1 MQKLINRFIIAVQL
15 SGLLC
20 VWRPAIVSASTQN
33 INYQPTQQGD
43 VSFSYGPAGTIR
55 YDQKSGIFSV
65 IENGKIVLSNCFSK
79 AGINGKLITSK
90 EYKNISYNKTLVT
103 DGFGKGVKH
112 TFTLTGNNLPNMV
125 QVFYTY
131 PSHKGYFLVEVH
143 VEGKNLKTNYMEP
156 IAGNMAAIPGDTRSL
171 FVPFDNDTFISY
183 NSKSFKAP
191 LTNTSA
197 EVGTVFDNKSRN
209 GLVFGSVEHEIW
221 KTGVRTIA
229 KKDSANTFE
238 VWGGY
243 TEEAVN
249 RDKIVHG
256 YISGTIVK
264 SPKVFVGWFADWRTG
279 MEEFSKAN
287 RIAEPPYVF
296 NWTKP
301 TPVGWNSW
309 GVMQEKL
316 NYDKAVKVADFFADS
331 IPAFRNGNTAFID
344 LDSFWDN
351 MISGGWEG
359 DFSKL
364 KSFADYCKSKGLQ
377 PGVYWAPFT
386 DWGWQGGPNRKVLG
400 SNYTYGETWT
410 KVGDSYHDIDGA
422 RATDPTHPGT
432 LQHIDYVIGK
442 LKACGFKMIKIDFLG
457 HAAAESSHF
466 YDPKITTGM
475 QAYKKGMEYL
485 IDQLGDQ
492 MLVYAAI
499 SPSLATGRYA
509 HMRRIAC
516 DAFKTIKDT
525 RYTLNSVNY
534 GWWQTYLYNYIDADH
549 VVLSTESKGANRARM
564 LSAVVTG
571 TFITG
576 DDFSTHG
583 QWSERAKTM
592 YQNPEILKV
601 VQNGKAFRPVEGN
614 TETGTSEQFTL
625 KIGDSFYLALF
636 NYGDA
641 DKTYTVDAKRIG
653 IEADKAMKAK
663 LLLSGSNIT
672 NKSGVLVKAG
682 DAELLKFDLNK

>member
-1 MQKLINRFIIAVQL
+1 MQKFINRFIIAVQL

-20 VWRPAIVSASTQN
+20 VCQPAIASVSITKNAHRPGSETLLIPYSQTGMILYN
-33 INYQPTQQGD
+33 QKT
-43 VSFSYGPAGTIR
+43 GTFR
-55 YDQKSGIFSV
+55 VD
-65 IENGKIVLSNCFSK
+65 ENSKPVLENCYSKVKIDGKF
-79 AGINGKLITSK
+79 ITSK
-90 EYKNISYNKTLVT
+90 DYKHNDYRMTVIT
-103 DGFGKGVKH
+103 DAFGKGVKNV
-112 TFTLTGNNLPNMV
+112 FTLTSKGLPTMV
-125 QVFYTY
+125 QVFNCYVLSGKSFFTIETY
-131 PSHKGYFLVEVH
+131 IN
-143 VEGKNLKTNYMEP
+143 GKNLKTNYMEP
-156 IAGNMAAIPGDTRSL
+156 IAGDMKTINGDTRSL

-183 NSKSFKAP
+183 DSKAFKAP

-197 EVGTVFDNKSRN
+197 EVGTVFDNDSRN
-209 GLVFGSVEHEIW
+209 GIVFGSVEHEIW

-243 TEEAVN
+243 TEETVN
-249 RDKIVHG
+249 RDKITHG
-256 YISGTIVK
+256 EISGDVVK
-264 SPKVFVGWFADWRTG
+264 SPKVFVGWYVDWRNG
-279 MEEFSKAN
+279 MEEFGKAN
-287 RIAEPPYVF
+287 RIAEPPYIF

-316 NYDKAVKVADFFADS
+316 NYDKAIKVANFFADS
-331 IPAFRNGNTAFID
+331 IPSFRNGNTAFID

-386 DWGWQGGPNRKVLG
+386 DWGWKGGPDRKVLG

-475 QAYKKGMEYL
+475 QAYKKGMEHL
-485 IDQLGDQ
+485 VDQLGDQ

-516 DAFKTIKDT
+516 DAFKTLKDT

-549 VVLSTESKGANRARM
+549 VVLSTESEGANRARM
-564 LSAVVTG
+564 LSAIVTG

-583 QWSERAKTM
+583 QWSDRAKAM

-614 TETGTSEQFTL
+614 TETGTTEQFTL
-625 KIGDSFYLALF
+625 KVGNSFYLALF
-636 NYGDA
+636 NYGSE
-641 DKTYTVDAKRIG
+641 DKTYAIDPKRIG
-653 IEADKAMKAK
+653 FEAGEAVNAK
-663 LLLSGSNIT
+663 SLLQGFNVNSMGN
-672 NKSGVLVKAG
+672 VMVKAG
-682 DAELLKFDLNK
+682 DAALLKFDDSK

>member
-1 MQKLINRFIIAVQL
+1 MQKFINRFIIAVQL

-20 VWRPAIVSASTQN
+20 VWQPAIASASRTN
-33 INYQPTQQGD
+33 R
-43 VSFSYGPAGTIR
+43 SFKTEDTSIPYSKTGKII
-55 YDQKSGIFSV
+55 YDQKNGTFSV
-65 IENGKIVLSNCFSK
+65 QENGKTVLSNCYAK
-79 AGINGKLITSK
+79 VKIGGKFITSK
-90 EYKNISYNKTLVT
+90 DYKQISFKTT
-103 DGFGKGVKH
+103 ATKDAFGKGVKYDV
-112 TFTLTGNNLPNMV
+112 TLTGKNLPVMV
-125 QVFYTY
+125 QTFYSY
-131 PSHKGYFLVEVH
+131 PLNGKDYFFTEVSLKGS
-143 VEGKNLKTNYMEP
+143 NLKTNYMEP
-156 IAGNMAAIPGDTRSL
+156 IAGDMASINGDTRSL

-183 NSKSFKAP
+183 DSKAFKAP

-197 EVGTVFDNKSRN
+197 EVGTVFDNDSRN
-209 GLVFGSVEHEIW
+209 GVVFGSVEHETW

-229 KKDSANTFE
+229 KKDSANAFE

-249 RDKIVHG
+249 RDKIAHG
-256 YISGTIVK
+256 EISGDVVK
-264 SPKVFVGWFADWRTG
+264 SPKIFVGWFADWRTG
-279 MEEFSKAN
+279 LEEFGKAN
-287 RIAEPPYVF
+287 RIAEPPYIF

-316 NYDKAVKVADFFADS
+316 SYDKALRVADFFADS
-331 IPAFRNGNTAFID
+331 IPTFRNGNTAFID

-351 MISGGWEG
+351 MIKGGWEG
-359 DFSKL
+359 DFGQL
-364 KSFADYCKSKGLQ
+364 KAFADYCKSKGLQ

-386 DWGWQGGPNRKVLG
+386 DWGWKGGPDRKVLG

-475 QAYKKGMEYL
+475 QAYKKGMEHL

-549 VVLSTESKGANRARM
+549 VVLSTESEGANRARM
-564 LSAVVTG
+564 LSAIVTG

-583 QWSERAKTM
+583 QWSDRAKAL
-592 YQNPEILKV
+592 YQNPEILKIV
-601 VQNGKAFRPVEGN
+601 ANGKAFKPVEGN
-614 TETGTSEQFTL
+614 TETGTTEQFTIQ
-625 KIGDSFYLALF
+625 IGNSFYLAVF
-636 NYGDA
+636 NYGSE
-641 DKTYTVDAKRIG
+641 DKNYTIDRKRLGLKDDKELSIKSLVQDYTVNTN
-653 IEADKAMKAK
+653 
-663 LLLSGSNIT
+663 GS
-672 NKSGVLVKAG
+672 VVVKAG
-682 DAELLKFDLNK
+682 DAMMLKLEKTK

>member
-1 MQKLINRFIIAVQL
+1 MQKFINRFIIAVQL

-20 VWRPAIVSASTQN
+20 VWQSAIASVSPTNRSLKAENASIPYSKTGK
-33 INYQPTQQGD
+33 I
-43 VSFSYGPAGTIR
+43 V
-55 YDQKSGIFSV
+55 YDQKNGTFSV
-65 IENGKIVLSNCFSK
+65 QENGKTVLSNCYAK
-79 AGINGKLITSK
+79 VKIGGKFITSK
-90 EYKNISYNKTLVT
+90 DYKQIAFKTT
-103 DGFGKGVKH
+103 ATKDAFGKGVKYEV
-112 TFTLTGNNLPNMV
+112 TLTGKNLPVMM
-125 QVFYTY
+125 QTFYSY
-131 PSHKGYFLVEVH
+131 PLNGKDYFFTEVSLKGS
-143 VEGKNLKTNYMEP
+143 NLKTNYMEP
-156 IAGNMAAIPGDTRSL
+156 IAGDMASINGDTRSL

-183 NSKSFKAP
+183 DSKAFKAP

-197 EVGTVFDNKSRN
+197 EVGTVFDNNSRN
-209 GLVFGSVEHEIW
+209 GLVFGSVEHETW

-229 KKDSANTFE
+229 KKDSSNTFE

-243 TEEAVN
+243 SEEAVN
-249 RDKIVHG
+249 RDKIAHG
-256 YISGTIVK
+256 EIIDDVIK
-264 SPKVFVGWFADWRTG
+264 SPKIFVGWFADWRTG
-279 MEEFSKAN
+279 LEEFGKAN
-287 RIAEPPYVF
+287 RVAEPPYIF

-316 NYDKAVKVADFFADS
+316 SYDKALRVADFFADS

-351 MISGGWEG
+351 MIKGGWEG
-359 DFSKL
+359 DFGQL
-364 KSFADYCKSKGLQ
+364 KAFADYCKMKGLQ

-386 DWGWQGGPNRKVLG
+386 DWGWKGGPDRKVLG
-400 SNYTYGETWT
+400 SSYTYGETWT

-475 QAYKKGMEYL
+475 QAYKKGMEHL

-549 VVLSTESKGANRARM
+549 VVLSTESEGANRARM

-583 QWSERAKTM
+583 QWSDRAKAM
-592 YQNPEILKV
+592 YQNPEILKIV
-601 VQNGKAFRPVEGN
+601 ANGKAFKPVEGN
-614 TETGTSEQFTL
+614 TETGTNEQFTIQ
-625 KIGDSFYLALF
+625 IGNSFYLALF
-636 NYGDA
+636 NYGSE
-641 DKTYTVDAKRIG
+641 DKTYTIDRKRLGLKEGKELG
-653 IEADKAMKAK
+653 IKSLIQDYTVNTN
-663 LLLSGSNIT
+663 GS
-672 NKSGVLVKAG
+672 VVVKAD
-682 DAELLKFDLNK
+682 DAMMLKFEETK

>member
-1 MQKLINRFIIAVQL
+1 MQKFLNRFIIAVQL

-20 VWRPAIVSASTQN
+20 VWQPAIASISATSNAQHA
-33 INYQPTQQGD
+33 
-43 VSFSYGPAGTIR
+43 GPETLLIPYSQTGMILYNQKNGTFR
-55 YDQKSGIFSV
+55 VD
-65 IENGKIVLSNCFSK
+65 ENSKPVLENCFSRVK
-79 AGINGKLITSK
+79 IDGKYITSK
-90 EYKNISYNKTLVT
+90 DYQHNDYDKTVIT
-103 DGFGKGVKH
+103 DAFGKGVKNV
-112 TFTLTGNNLPNMV
+112 FTLTGKNLPTMV
-125 QVFYTY
+125 QVFNCYVLSGKTFFTIETY
-131 PSHKGYFLVEVH
+131 IKG
-143 VEGKNLKTNYMEP
+143 KKPKTNYIEP
-156 IAGNMAAIPGDTRSL
+156 IAGDMKKITGDTRSL

-183 NSKSFKAP
+183 NSKAFKAP

-197 EVGTVFDNKSRN
+197 EVGTVFDNESRN
-209 GLVFGSVEHEIW
+209 GVVFGSVEHETW

-229 KKDSANTFE
+229 KKDSADTFE

-256 YISGTIVK
+256 EISGDVVK
-264 SPKVFVGWFADWRTG
+264 SPKIFVGWFADWRTG
-279 MEEFSKAN
+279 LEEFGKAN
-287 RIAEPPYVF
+287 RIAEPPYIF

-316 NYDKAVKVADFFADS
+316 SYDKALRVADFFADS

-351 MISGGWEG
+351 MIKGGWEG
-359 DFSKL
+359 DFGQL
-364 KSFADYCKSKGLQ
+364 KAFADYCKMKGLQ

-386 DWGWQGGPNRKVLG
+386 DWGWKGGPDRKVLG

-475 QAYKKGMEYL
+475 QAYKKGMEHL

-549 VVLSTESKGANRARM
+549 VVLSTESEGANRARM

-571 TFITG
+571 SFITG

-583 QWSERAKTM
+583 QWSDRAKAL
-592 YQNPEILKV
+592 YQNQEILKIV
-601 VQNGKAFRPVEGN
+601 ANGKAFKPVEGN
-614 TETGTSEQFTL
+614 TETSTTEQFTI
-625 KIGDSFYLALF
+625 KIGNSFYLALF
-636 NYGDA
+636 NYGA
-641 DKTYTVDAKRIG
+641 EDKTYTIDRKRIG
-653 IEADKAMKAK
+653 LEENKEFGVKS
-663 LLLSGSNIT
+663 LLQDYTVDLKGGIA
-672 NKSGVLVKAG
+672 VKAG
-682 DAELLKFDLNK
+682 DAVLFKFEEIK

>member
-1 MQKLINRFIIAVQL
+1 MRNLFNCFLIAVQL

-20 VWRPAIVSASTQN
+20 VWQPAIATVPISTSHQSPKADN
-33 INYQPTQQGD
+33 TFIR
-43 VSFSYGPAGTIR
+43 YGKSGLIV
-55 YDQKSGIFSV
+55 YDQKTGTFSV
-65 IENGKIVLSNCFSK
+65 QENNKPVLTNCYAKVKVDGKF
-79 AGINGKLITSK
+79 ITSK
-90 EYKNISYNKTLVT
+90 DYQHISYKTSPIQ
-103 DGFGKGVKH
+103 DAFGAGLKH
-112 TFTLTGNNLPNMV
+112 EFTLSGKNLPTMV
-125 QVFYTY
+125 QTFYSYTLNLGQFFLTEV
-131 PSHKGYFLVEVH
+131 SLKGS
-143 VEGKNLKTNYMEP
+143 NLKTNYMEP
-156 IAGNMAAIPGDTRSL
+156 IAGDMAAINGDTRSL

-183 NSKSFKAP
+183 DSKAFKAP

-197 EVGTVFDNKSRN
+197 EVGTVFDNDSRN
-209 GLVFGSVEHEIW
+209 GIVFGSVEHETW

-243 TEEAVN
+243 TDEAVN
-249 RDKIVHG
+249 RDKIAHG
-256 YISGTIVK
+256 EISGNTVK
-264 SPKVFVGWFADWRTG
+264 SPKVFVGWFADWRKG

-287 RIAEPPYVF
+287 RTAEPPYIF

-316 NYDKAVKVADFFADS
+316 NYDKAIKVTDFFADS

-386 DWGWQGGPNRKVLG
+386 DWGWKGGPDRKVLG

-457 HAAAESSHF
+457 HAAAESNHF

-475 QAYKKGMEYL
+475 QAYKKGMEHL
-485 IDQLGDQ
+485 IDQLGSQ

-549 VVLSTESKGANRARM
+549 VVLSTESEGANRARM
-564 LSAVVTG
+564 LSAIVTG

-583 QWSERAKTM
+583 QWSDRAKAM
-592 YQNPEILKV
+592 YQNPEVLKIV
-601 VQNGKAFRPVEGN
+601 ENGKAFRPVEGN
-614 TETGTSEQFTL
+614 TETGTTEQFTL
-625 KIGDSFYLALF
+625 KVGNNFYLALF
-636 NYGDA
+636 NYGNE
-641 DKTYTVDAKRIG
+641 DKTYAIDAKRIG
-653 IEADKAMKAK
+653 LEGGKSAAIKS
-663 LLLSGSNIT
+663 LLQPLVVN
-672 NKSGVLVKAG
+672 NKGIIVVQAG
-682 DAELLKFDLNK
+682 DAMLLKFEEPK

>member
-1 MQKLINRFIIAVQL
+1 MQKFLNRFIIAVQL
-15 SGLLC
+15 SGLVC
-20 VWRPAIVSASTQN
+20 VCRPAIASSSTADS
-33 INYQPTQQGD
+33 TRHL
-43 VSFSYGPAGTIR
+43 GPETIFLPYSKTGTIL
-55 YDQKSGIFSV
+55 YNQKTKTFGIDEDS
-65 IENGKIVLSNCFSK
+65 KPVLENCFSRVK
-79 AGINGKLITSK
+79 IDGKYITSK
-90 EYKNISYNKTLVT
+90 QYQHITTHKTVAT
-103 DGFGKGVKH
+103 DAFGKSVKDE
-112 TFTLTGNNLPNMV
+112 FTLTGKNLPTMV
-125 QVFYTY
+125 QVFNSYLSGGKSFFTI
-131 PSHKGYFLVEVH
+131 EVYIK
-143 VEGKNLKTNYMEP
+143 GKNLKTNYIEP
-156 IAGNMAAIPGDTRSL
+156 VAGDMKKFNGDTRSL

-183 NSKSFKAP
+183 DSKAFKAP

-197 EVGTVFDNKSRN
+197 EVGVVFDNDSRN
-209 GLVFGSVEHEIW
+209 GVVFGSVEHETW

-229 KKDSANTFE
+229 KKDSADTFE

-249 RDKIVHG
+249 RDKIAHG
-256 YISGTIVK
+256 EISGDVIK
-264 SPKVFVGWFADWRTG
+264 SPKIFVGRFDDWRTG
-279 MEEFSKAN
+279 LEEFGKAN
-287 RIAEPPYVF
+287 RIAEPPYIF

-301 TPVGWNSW
+301 TPIGWNSW

-316 NYDKAVKVADFFADS
+316 SYDKAIKVADFFADS

-351 MISGGWEG
+351 MIKGGWEG
-359 DFSKL
+359 DFGQL
-364 KSFADYCKSKGLQ
+364 KAFADYCKSKGLQ

-386 DWGWQGGPNRKVLG
+386 DWGWKGGPDRKVLG

-410 KVGDSYHDIDGA
+410 KVGDGYHDIDGA

-475 QAYKKGMEYL
+475 QAYKKGMEHL
-485 IDQLGDQ
+485 IDELDGQ

-549 VVLSTESKGANRARM
+549 VVLNTESEGANRARM

-583 QWSERAKTM
+583 QWSDRAKAM
-592 YQNPEILKV
+592 YQNPEILKIV
-601 VQNGKAFRPVEGN
+601 ANGKAFRPVEGN
-614 TETGTSEQFTL
+614 TGTETTEQFVT
-625 KIGDSFYLALF
+625 KIGNTTYLALF
-636 NYGDA
+636 NYGTEA
-641 DKTYTVDAKRIG
+641 KTFTIDAKRTG
-653 IEADKAMKAK
+653 LDPAK
-663 LLLSGSNIT
+663 RYKGSSLLQRSG
-672 NKSGVLVKAG
+672 KSYDSFVVAAG
-682 DAELLKFDLNK
+682 DADLYKLEEGR

>member
-1 MQKLINRFIIAVQL
+1 MQKLLNRFIIAVQL
-15 SGLLC
+15 CGLLC
-20 VWRPAIVSASTQN
+20 VWQPATVSAS
-33 INYQPTQQGD
+33 
-43 VSFSYGPAGTIR
+43 VSTTNQSPKAEAISIPYSKTGKII
-55 YDQKSGIFSV
+55 YDQKTGTFSV
-65 IENGKIVLSNCFSK
+65 QENGKVVLANCYAK
-79 AGINGKLITSK
+79 VKIDGKFITSK
-90 EYKNISYNKTLVT
+90 DYKQISFKTT
-103 DGFGKGVKH
+103 AQKDAFGNGVKYEV
-112 TFTLTGNNLPNMV
+112 TLTGKNLPVMV
-125 QVFYTY
+125 QTFYSY
-131 PSHKGYFLVEVH
+131 PLA
-143 VEGKNLKTNYMEP
+143 GKNYFFAEVNLKGSSLKTNYMEP
-156 IAGNMAAIPGDTRSL
+156 IAGDLPTVNGDTRSL

-183 NSKSFKAP
+183 DSKAFKAP

-197 EVGTVFDNKSRN
+197 EVGTVFDNNSRN
-209 GLVFGSVEHEIW
+209 GVVFGSVEHETW

-229 KKDSANTFE
+229 KKDSADTFE

-249 RDKIVHG
+249 RDKIAHG
-256 YISGTIVK
+256 EISGNVIK
-264 SPKVFVGWFADWRTG
+264 SPRIFVGWFADWRTG
-279 MEEFSKAN
+279 LEEFGKAN

-316 NYDKAVKVADFFADS
+316 SYDKALRVADFFADS
-331 IPAFRNGNTAFID
+331 IPAFRNGHTAFID

-351 MISGGWEG
+351 MIKGGWEG
-359 DFSKL
+359 DFGQL
-364 KSFADYCKSKGLQ
+364 KAFADYCKMKGLQ

-386 DWGWQGGPNRKVLG
+386 DWGWKGGPDRKVLG

-410 KVGDSYHDIDGA
+410 KVGNGYHDIDGA

-485 IDQLGDQ
+485 IDQLGNQ

-549 VVLSTESKGANRARM
+549 VVLSTESEGANRARM

-583 QWSERAKTM
+583 QWSERAKALF
-592 YQNPEILKV
+592 QNPEILKIV
-601 VQNGKAFRPVEGN
+601 ANGKAFRPVEGN
-614 TETGTSEQFTL
+614 TETGTTEQFTI
-625 KIGDSFYLALF
+625 KIGNSFYLALF
-636 NYGDA
+636 NYGSE
-641 DKTYTVDAKRIG
+641 DKTYTINRKRLG
-653 IEADKAMKAK
+653 VEEDKEFGVKS
-663 LLLSGSNIT
+663 LLQDYSVNTNGSV
-672 NKSGVLVKAG
+672 VLKAG
-682 DAELLKFDLNK
+682 DAAMLKFEEIK

>member
-1 MQKLINRFIIAVQL
+1 MQKFINRFIIAVQL

-20 VWRPAIVSASTQN
+20 VWQPAIASASTTKN
-33 INYQPTQQGD
+33 AHH
-43 VSFSYGPAGTIR
+43 SGPGTLFIP
-55 YDQKSGIFSV
+55 YSQTGMILYNQKTGTFRVDEDSKPV
-65 IENGKIVLSNCFSK
+65 LENCYSKVKIDGKY
-79 AGINGKLITSK
+79 ITSK
-90 EYKNISYNKTLVT
+90 DYKHNDYRMTVIT
-103 DGFGKGVKH
+103 DAFGKGVKNV
-112 TFTLTGNNLPNMV
+112 FTLTSKGLPTMV
-125 QVFYTY
+125 QVFNCYVLSGKSFFTIETY
-131 PSHKGYFLVEVH
+131 IN
-143 VEGKNLKTNYMEP
+143 GKNLKTNYMEP
-156 IAGNMAAIPGDTRSL
+156 IAGDMKTINGDTRSL

-183 NSKSFKAP
+183 DSKAFKAP

-197 EVGTVFDNKSRN
+197 EVGTVFDNDSRN
-209 GLVFGSVEHEIW
+209 GIVFGSVEHEIW

-229 KKDSANTFE
+229 KKDSANAFE

-249 RDKIVHG
+249 RDKITHG
-256 YISGTIVK
+256 EISGDVVK
-264 SPKVFVGWFADWRTG
+264 SPKVFIGWFADWRNG
-279 MEEFSKAN
+279 MEEFGKAN
-287 RIAEPPYVF
+287 RIAEPPYIF

-316 NYDKAVKVADFFADS
+316 NYDKAIKVADFFADS
-331 IPAFRNGNTAFID
+331 IPSFRNGNTAFID

-386 DWGWQGGPNRKVLG
+386 DWGWKGGPDRKVLG

-475 QAYKKGMEYL
+475 QAYKKGMEHL
-485 IDQLGDQ
+485 VDQLGDQ

-516 DAFKTIKDT
+516 DAFKTVKDT

-549 VVLSTESKGANRARM
+549 VVLSTESEGANRARM
-564 LSAVVTG
+564 LSAIVTG

-583 QWSERAKTM
+583 QWSDRAKAM

-614 TETGTSEQFTL
+614 TETGTTEQFTL
-625 KIGDSFYLALF
+625 KVGNSFYLALF
-636 NYGDA
+636 NYGNE
-641 DKTYTVDAKRIG
+641 DKTYAIDPKRIG
-653 IEADKAMKAK
+653 LEAGKVVNAK
-663 LLLSGSNIT
+663 SLLQGFNVNNTGNVI
-672 NKSGVLVKAG
+672 VKAG
-682 DAELLKFDLNK
+682 DAALFKFDDSK

>member
-1 MQKLINRFIIAVQL
+1 MQKFLNRFIIAAQL

-20 VWRPAIVSASTQN
+20 VWQPAIASVPASK
-33 INYQPTQQGD
+33 IQQ
-43 VSFSYGPAGTIR
+43 SFKGEAILITYSKTGVIA
-55 YDQKSGIFSV
+55 YDQKTGTFSV
-65 IENGKIVLSNCFSK
+65 KENGKAILSNCYAKVKIGNKS
-79 AGINGKLITSK
+79 ITSK
-90 EYKNISYNKTLVT
+90 EYQHITCKTT
-103 DGFGKGVKH
+103 NTQDAFGNAVKH
-112 TFTLTGNNLPNMV
+112 EFTLTGKNLPVMV
-125 QVFYTY
+125 QTFYSYALSAGKFFLTEV
-131 PSHKGYFLVEVH
+131 SLKGS
-143 VEGKNLKTNYMEP
+143 NIKTNYMEP
-156 IAGNMAAIPGDTRSL
+156 IAGNMAAINGDARSL

-183 NSKSFKAP
+183 DSKAFKAP

-197 EVGTVFDNKSRN
+197 EVGTVFDNHSRN
-209 GLVFGSVEHEIW
+209 GIVFGSVEHEIW

-243 TEEAVN
+243 TEESVN
-249 RDKIVHG
+249 RDKIAHG
-256 YISGTIVK
+256 EISGNVVK
-264 SPKVFVGWFADWRTG
+264 SPKVFVGWYADWRNG
-279 MEEFSKAN
+279 MEEFGKAN
-287 RIAEPPYVF
+287 RIAEPPYIF

-309 GVMQEKL
+309 GVMQEKV
-316 NYDKAVKVADFFADS
+316 NYDKAIKVANFFADS

-386 DWGWQGGPNRKVLG
+386 DWGWKGGPDRKVLG

-475 QAYKKGMEYL
+475 QAYKKGMEHL

-549 VVLSTESKGANRARM
+549 VVLSTESEGANRARM
-564 LSAVVTG
+564 LSAIVTG

-576 DDFSTHG
+576 DDFSIHG
-583 QWSERAKTM
+583 QWSDRAKAM

-614 TETGTSEQFTL
+614 TETGTTEQFTL
-625 KIGDSFYLALF
+625 KAGNSFYLALF
-636 NYGDA
+636 NYGNE
-641 DKTYTVDAKRIG
+641 DKTYAIDPKRIG
-653 IEADKAMKAK
+653 LEAGKAVNAK
-663 LLLSGSNIT
+663 SLLQGFNVNNTGNII
-672 NKSGVLVKAG
+672 VKAG
-682 DAELLKFDLNK
+682 DAALLKFDDSK